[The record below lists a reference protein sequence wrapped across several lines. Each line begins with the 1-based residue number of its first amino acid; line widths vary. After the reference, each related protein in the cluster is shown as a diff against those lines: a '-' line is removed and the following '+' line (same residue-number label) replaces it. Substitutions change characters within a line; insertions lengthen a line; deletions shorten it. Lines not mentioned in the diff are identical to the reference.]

1 MKRGLNTDYFSSF
14 RMQTKSAIADLYAS
28 TDCTRLHPEKIIL
41 VLKEHSA
48 DLEQVGVV
56 CQIASATMIMKCLHC
71 CQESRNDDAGSALDV
86 VVK

>member
-1 MKRGLNTDYFSSF
+1 MKNGLNAGHFSSLV
-14 RMQTKSAIADLYAS
+14 RMQTKSAIADLCAS

-56 CQIASATMIMKCLHC
+56 CQIASATMKCLHC
-71 CQESRNDDAGSALDV
+71 CQESRNDDAGSALHV